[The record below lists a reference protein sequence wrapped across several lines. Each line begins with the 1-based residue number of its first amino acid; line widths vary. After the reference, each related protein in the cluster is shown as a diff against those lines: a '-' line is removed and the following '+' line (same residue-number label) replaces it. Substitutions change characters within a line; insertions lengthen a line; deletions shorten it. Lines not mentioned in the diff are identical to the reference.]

1 MDTRSQE
8 QGKHLHECGEEME
21 WGVANTCVVCQG
33 VEGGMYSGA
42 LISLHMLLAARFL
55 PVKEQINV
63 RKKKTGMDVG
73 C

>member
-1 MDTRSQE
+1 
-8 QGKHLHECGEEME
+8 ME

-42 LISLHMLLAARFL
+42 LISLHMLLAVRIL

-63 RKKKTGMDVG
+63 RKKKTGMDVE